1 MEIPVNNSLNG
12 LIGRFLAGPA
22 ILLGAVL
29 AYAQVTGLSIPPLA
43 LAYAAYLFVPV
54 SLLLL
59 CRDSNGRSAPL
70 WGIAA
75 ANLFWLP
82 IELDL
87 LPSLLVPPPDGFD
100 VSQVVG
106 IVAGFYLFLVAW
118 PLAGIGCTFALEG
131 RDFRFAGAAWAAYAV
146 VALPI
151 GFLTDFLTWRPDVDI
166 AGLMATPVIIYMT
179 TALPEEFLFRGVI
192 QNLLTRCWGPRV
204 GLWVAAIV
212 FGLAHLPDLRYVIL
226 ATLAG
231 LGYGWVYA
239 RTGRDYRVGPDSHRG
254 ELDMEVALVVPMRM
268 SSDKLSFSDVNSHG
282 QNRGDMRSS
291 SLDPELS
298 HPARAVS
305 IIAHKCPYGPRW
317 KDGKRLA

>member
-1 MEIPVNNSLNG
+1 MRLVAGALSRGRGDGTGMEIPVNNSLNG

-239 RTGRDYRVGPDSHRG
+239 RTGKITAS
-254 ELDMEVALVVPMRM
+254 ALTHTGVNWIWRLL
-268 SSDKLSFSDVNSHG
+268 LSY
-282 QNRGDMRSS
+282 
-291 SLDPELS
+291 P
-298 HPARAVS
+298 
-305 IIAHKCPYGPRW
+305 
-317 KDGKRLA
+317 